1 MPNESIAY
9 STGPVERDSN
19 MNTYLKKQ
27 KKGAKVPMPMKKMV
41 IDNIIYPV
49 QTKRG
54 LKWGKQNKKQN
65 YAIDVRANKPPQKLG
80 LLLDGFLIL
89 YSCRVRL
96 PHEAIKSKLNSKQ
109 IVDVIEEDLCYF

>member
-1 MPNESIAY
+1 MSSNNPVPQFSMANESGGAY

-27 KKGAKVPMPMKKMV
+27 KKGAKIPMPMKTTK

-54 LKWGKQNKKQN
+54 LKWGK
-65 YAIDVRANKPPQKLG
+65 
-80 LLLDGFLIL
+80 
-89 YSCRVRL
+89 
-96 PHEAIKSKLNSKQ
+96 
-109 IVDVIEEDLCYF
+109 

>member
-1 MPNESIAY
+1 MDIKP
-9 STGPVERDSN
+9 T
-19 MNTYLKKQ
+19 
-27 KKGAKVPMPMKKMV
+27 
-41 IDNIIYPV
+41 
-49 QTKRG
+49 
-54 LKWGKQNKKQN
+54 
-65 YAIDVRANKPPQKLG
+65 KPPQKLG